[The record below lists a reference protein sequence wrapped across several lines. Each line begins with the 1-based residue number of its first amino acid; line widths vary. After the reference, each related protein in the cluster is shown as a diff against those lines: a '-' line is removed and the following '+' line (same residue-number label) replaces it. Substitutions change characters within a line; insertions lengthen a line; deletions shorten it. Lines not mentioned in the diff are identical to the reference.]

1 MINIKTIFKYAF
13 KDLKNQKVR
22 TILGTIGILISVGLL
37 ALVLFLADSI
47 SVGFVDYLS
56 IDAGNQDLVVSVR
69 HYNGE
74 PQNRSSYF
82 DYNPLVNEIQ
92 ATTSQIQYYI
102 PRMEVKGDVN
112 VSKGYNTQD
121 LTNYQETALISGIN
135 FSLENQIGFGD
146 FFKADGNKELNLN
159 ELSSYNCA
167 IYYGLNDKIKYSE
180 GDIIQIRFNIRHGDK
195 VFSPVKNFT
204 IQSIFDYN
212 LKWPADYRSDNLI
225 CVNIDTLYEIF
236 SNETGENF
244 DGKCNKLITTF
255 EKGNSLYDI
264 RDVKG
269 SEEKILDLASSVQL
283 AIGIEEYDI
292 ELPKLEILSFSEIL
306 SMIFTIAIVFVS
318 IIAML
323 ISGILINGILK
334 TSVEERIRE
343 FGIFRTLGA
352 HKYYNLA
359 IVILQGFLLCNFGTI
374 SGIVLAL
381 FGTKFLIIPFANNIL
396 LSNIAILG
404 GATLSFDFTIF
415 SVILAYSIGISVG
428 IIVSISPAIKV
439 MKLQIIESIHPYR
452 HEDTLY
458 HLRKKST
465 VNMKLIIM
473 GIILALNGGFIYLII
488 PRILIGANLSLM
500 AGTLIVVLMVFL
512 IGITLAGLGLM
523 PIILKFIIG
532 IFKPLA
538 KRLYQVVRIFVYR
551 YQRRNT
557 STIIIFALSFSFVI
571 FTSILLE
578 DLSSTVQTGVYLNY
592 GSDLLIET
600 EGWEEDEE
608 FNGGMFGGGGG
619 FGGFSN
625 SIHIQNNDD
634 NLVNSDKIFT
644 TDFEEE
650 LLTFNGIERI
660 SSVLIRPYQLN
671 QLYSQD
677 DKEFMIEIGDYAGL
691 STQEISLIGIDERYQ
706 YTINTQY
713 LKFTR
718 GDSNIAFQKIQNENE
733 LNCIISE
740 SIAIQSNFELGDKV
754 RVVVHR
760 GEEVER
766 FVFRIV
772 GMASSIPGFSEEFTG
787 SASTSGHGGVLISHE
802 NYLDLMEI
810 PEPTWVDR
818 IFIKLRNDYVSL
830 SSSIEEDI
838 DNTYRE
844 IYNYDINN
852 LAESI
857 ERQEASFSIMDT
869 FFMLILMATVIIC
882 LFGLLSSSYSSIIER
897 KKEIGIIRT
906 LGLKG
911 KEINKLFILEAL
923 IIMLSSGTV
932 GVIVGWATGWLFG
945 SSLSLLS
952 DMPYQFYFPWT
963 SFLTIYG
970 ISILFIYFGMKALLR
985 KARKKKIVEIY
996 RETV

>member
-1 MINIKTIFKYAF
+1 MVNIKTIIKYAF

-47 SVGFVDYLS
+47 SVGFVNYLS
-56 IDAGNQDLVVSVR
+56 IDAGDQDLVISVR

-82 DYNPLVNEIQ
+82 NYNPIVNEIQ

-112 VSKGYNTQD
+112 VSKGYNTQE

-146 FFKADGNKELNLN
+146 FLKSDGNKELNLN

-180 GDIIQIRFNIRHGDK
+180 GDIIQIRFNIQHGDE
-195 VFSPVKNFT
+195 VFRPVKNFT
-204 IQSIFDYN
+204 IQSIFDFN
-212 LKWPADYRSDNLI
+212 LKWPANYRSDNLI
-225 CVNIDTLYEIF
+225 CVNIETLYEIF
-236 SNETGENF
+236 GNETGEDF
-244 DGKCNKLITTF
+244 DGKCYKLITTF
-255 EKGNSLYDI
+255 VKGNSLYDI

-269 SEEKILDLASSVQL
+269 SEERVLDLASSVQI

-428 IIVSISPAIKV
+428 IVVSISPAVKV

-458 HLRKKST
+458 HLQKKST

-488 PRILIGANLSLM
+488 PRILLGANLSLL

-600 EGWEEDEE
+600 EGWEEDEG
-608 FNGGMFGGGGG
+608 FSGGMFGGGS
-619 FGGFSN
+619 FSSTSS
-625 SIHIQNNDD
+625 SINIQNNDD

-660 SSVLIRPYQLN
+660 SSVLIRPFQLN
-671 QLYSQD
+671 QLYSQE
-677 DKEFMIEIGDYAGL
+677 DKEFVIEIGDYAGL
-691 STQEISLIGIDERYQ
+691 STQEISIIGIDERYQ
-706 YTINTQY
+706 YTVNTKY

-718 GDSNIAFQKIQNENE
+718 GDSSIAFQRIQNENE

-740 SIAIQSNFELGDKV
+740 SIAIQSNFVLGDKV
-754 RVVVHR
+754 RVIVHR

-766 FVFRIV
+766 FVFHIV
-772 GMASSIPGFSEEFTG
+772 GMASSIPGFSGEFTG
-787 SASTSGHGGVLISHE
+787 SSMGGGGVLISHE
-802 NYLDLMEI
+802 NYLNLMEI

-818 IFIKLRNDYVSL
+818 IFIKLRSDYVSL
-830 SSSIEEDI
+830 SSSIEDEI

-945 SSLSLLS
+945 SSLSLLT
-952 DMPYQFYFPWT
+952 DIPYQFYFPWT
-963 SFLTIYG
+963 SFLIIYG
-970 ISILFIYFGMKALLR
+970 ISILFIYFGMKALLW